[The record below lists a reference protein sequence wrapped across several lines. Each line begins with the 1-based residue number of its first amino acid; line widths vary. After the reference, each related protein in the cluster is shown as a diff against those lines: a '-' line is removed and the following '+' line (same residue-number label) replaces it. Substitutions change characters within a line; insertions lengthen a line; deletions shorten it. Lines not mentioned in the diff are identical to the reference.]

1 MRKEELKQAIQEEK
15 QKRGVT
21 VLAHTYQEPDVIDI
35 ADVTG
40 DSFALAQAVQSLSAE
55 TVLLCG
61 VRFMAETVKMLSPE
75 KRVLISHKSATCPM
89 AEQIAPQRV
98 AVFKKEHPDYAVCAY
113 INTTAALKAECDV
126 CVTSSSAIKI
136 LSRMPD
142 KNILFI
148 PDRNLGG
155 FVKSKLPEKN
165 IVLWDGFCPVHQ
177 QVTPADLLP
186 LKETYPGARIAMH
199 PECPKE
205 ALALADMV
213 GSTSAIMEYCL
224 QETGDVIIV
233 TERGVADY
241 LNREYPNR
249 RFIQAAP
256 EKLIC
261 ADMKKTTLQGV
272 YDALTG
278 AGGCEIDLPEPLRLR
293 ARKPIDRMLEYG
305 G

>member
-1 MRKEELKQAIQEEK
+1 M
-15 QKRGVT
+15 
-21 VLAHTYQEPDVIDI
+21 
-35 ADVTG
+35 
-40 DSFALAQAVQSLSAE
+40 
-55 TVLLCG
+55 
-61 VRFMAETVKMLSPE
+61 
-75 KRVLISHKSATCPM
+75 
-89 AEQIAPQRV
+89 
-98 AVFKKEHPDYAVCAY
+98 
-113 INTTAALKAECDV
+113 
-126 CVTSSSAIKI
+126 
-136 LSRMPD
+136 
-142 KNILFI
+142 
-148 PDRNLGG
+148 
-155 FVKSKLPEKN
+155 
-165 IVLWDGFCPVHQ
+165 
-177 QVTPADLLP
+177 P

-278 AGGCEIDLPEPLRLR
+278 AGSCEIDLPEPLRLR